1 MKRFLVS
8 VMLMFSCWL
17 ASGQVYTGGK
27 GDGAAISCVPPVV
40 TTLSQTSFTCVSD
53 TIVLAVH
60 ATGTNLNIDGKNRE
74 RISLKIYCLRIVIW
88 DWERILYVS
97 LIRQALQIP
106 AIIVVWWKIAV
117 MKISVRCS
125 ISI

>member
-53 TIVLAVH
+53 TIVLAIH
-60 ATGTNLNIDGKNRE
+60 ATGTNLKYRWQKQGANFF
-74 RISLKIYCLRIVIW
+74 
-88 DWERILYVS
+88 
-97 LIRQALQIP
+97 
-106 AIIVVWWKIAV
+106 
-117 MKISVRCS
+117 
-125 ISI
+125 